1 MNGDIKLF
9 EQCLELSTY
18 AIKTGFSTIFSW
30 SVSQTH
36 ISIDNLAK
44 ESQKFKSEWSQY
56 PVYRYVVHE
65 IYESYYKYDWIYF
78 WYSNGILYGDKKS
91 SEPSPLP
98 QDHVTLN
105 EDRYIQLLRNK
116 KIEDIIHDA

>member
-18 AIKTGFSTIFSW
+18 AIKTGASTIFSW
-30 SVSQTH
+30 SVSQ
-36 ISIDNLAK
+36 K
-44 ESQKFKSEWSQY
+44 EYQFKSEWSQY

-105 EDRYIQLLRNK
+105 ENRYIQLLRNK
-116 KIEDIIHDA
+116 KIEDILHDTY